1 MKRKVL
7 ILVAVVAFV
16 VGAIL
21 LVLDTHDEYKGIPDR
36 VVQGKLISMWAKEA
50 LAIDNDFNALQ
61 VLRTIGPEATPFLIH
76 GLRKKDSRLNT
87 LYVALWPK
95 LPNRIKQRLTQPSL
109 ARDVRMRAVAILRD
123 MGGPGIKAAVPDLV
137 ARLADSDSHVR
148 LHSAITLG
156 NIGPEAMSA
165 RPALEP
171 FLKDKSHTVRV
182 YTAIA
187 AWKITGNA
195 EPSLTILENGLQD
208 RKAPFCWAAAVFLG
222 EMGPAAR
229 RAIPLLADATKDAH
243 KGVASLA
250 LQSLAQI
257 GPETLPILT
266 NALADPDAA
275 IRISAAT
282 ALGKLGP
289 KAKEAGP
296 MLMNALDDHARGAPM
311 IMGRTMGTEQ
321 VSASARNALQLI
333 DPELRKK

>member
-16 VGAIL
+16 AGAIF
-21 LVLDTHDEYKGIPDR
+21 LVLGTHDEYKGIPDR
-36 VVQGKLISMWAKEA
+36 VVQGKLISKWAKEA
-50 LAIDNDFNALQ
+50 LATDNDFTSLQ
-61 VLRTIGPEATPFLIH
+61 VLRPIGPEATPFLIR
-76 GLRKKDSRLNT
+76 GLRKEDSRLNS
-87 LYVALWPK
+87 LYVSLWPK
-95 LPNRIKQRLTQPSL
+95 FPNRVKQRLTQPSL

-123 MGGPGIKAAVPDLV
+123 MGGPGIKAAVPDLI
-137 ARLADSDSHVR
+137 ARLDDSDPHVR

-156 NIGPEAMSA
+156 NIGPEAISA

-187 AWKITGNA
+187 AWKITGNV
-195 EPSLTILENGLQD
+195 EPSLTILEAGLQD
-208 RKAPFCWAAAVFLG
+208 RKAPFCWAAAAFLG

-229 RAIPLLADATKDAH
+229 RAIPLLAEATKYAD
-243 KGVASLA
+243 KDVASLA
-250 LQSLAQI
+250 LQSLAEI

-266 NALADPDAA
+266 NALADPDAG

-296 MLMNALDDHARGAPM
+296 MLMKALDDHARGEPT
-311 IMGRTMGTEQ
+311 IMGRPSGTEE
-321 VSASARNALQLI
+321 VGARARRALELI
-333 DPELRKK
+333 DPELLKK